1 MVQKVVDVVEGV
13 VSMLE
18 EVMCNGRSWEYDG
31 SGGNSGESREYGGRF
46 IVEEE
51 LDVVMEVVVE
61 EVVDAVKEV
70 GNMVEEVVGV
80 MEEVVNEG
88 IWLKTW

>member
-31 SGGNSGESREYGGRF
+31 SGGNSGDSREYGGRF
-46 IVEEE
+46 IMGE
-51 LDVVMEVVVE
+51 
-61 EVVDAVKEV
+61 
-70 GNMVEEVVGV
+70 
-80 MEEVVNEG
+80 
-88 IWLKTW
+88 